1 MGALISECEQ
11 RAGVQQDQRYLGAD
25 RAVLRYT
32 LPLAEIASDF
42 HDRVKSISNGFASL
56 DYEQAGYQP
65 ADVVVLSLRINGHDV
80 DAMSRMVRRGKA
92 LQLGREMVTAMKDN
106 MERSIV
112 DVTIQAE
119 I

>member
-1 MGALISECEQ
+1 MNPTPTPETNLNPSPSRARARSLAFCRALALSPTQ
-11 RAGVQQDQRYLGAD
+11 GAD

-65 ADVVVLSLRINGHDV
+65 NPYP
-80 DAMSRMVRRGKA
+80 
-92 LQLGREMVTAMKDN
+92 
-106 MERSIV
+106 
-112 DVTIQAE
+112 
-119 I
+119 